1 MQTLGFLVKGSHAR
15 KRRAVLRALGAAA
28 LLNGAAAARAAT
40 APAPARVVVLSWE
53 LTEMLLSLGVAP
65 VGVPAPAWYTRGIVE
80 PPLPPGV
87 TDVGLLF
94 QPNYDLLYELRPD
107 LILVTPAHASVRASF
122 ERLAPTLTLGAYMSD
137 PQPYRAMRA
146 EALTLG
152 RRLGREAQAEALLAR
167 TGTVIAQSGAALA
180 GIHPPV
186 CVVQVVD
193 DRHVRVYGTGSLFDE
208 ILQLLGL
215 RNAATAM
222 PAGAPA
228 ALISSRTGRGVVELE
243 RLAQLQDANLLCVDG
258 GAPGG
263 LAALQGNPV
272 WRHLPFSEPG
282 RSAMLPVIVATGALV
297 SVQRFA
303 RAVARAVPSMR
314 TPHVI

>member
-1 MQTLGFLVKGSHAR
+1 MKGDDCLKAPR
-15 KRRAVLRALGAAA
+15 ETMRRAVLRALGAAV
-28 LLNGAAAARAAT
+28 LLNGTAAARAAM
-40 APAPARVVVLSWE
+40 APAPKRIVVLSWG

-65 VGVPAPAWYTRGIVE
+65 VGVPAPAWYTSGIVE

-107 LILVTPAHASVRASF
+107 LILVTPAHASVRASY
-122 ERLAPTLTLGAYMSD
+122 ERLAPTLTLGAYISD
-137 PQPYRAMRA
+137 REPYRAMRA

-152 RRLGREAQAEALLAR
+152 RRLGREAQAEALLAC
-167 TGTVIAQSGAALA
+167 TDTVIGQSAATLA
-180 GIHPPV
+180 GAHAPV
-186 CVVQVVD
+186 CVAQVVD
-193 DRHVRVYGTGSLFDE
+193 DRHVRVYGRDSLFDE
-208 ILQLLGL
+208 ILQSLGL
-215 RNAATAM
+215 RNAAAETS
-222 PAGAPA
+222 AGARV
-228 ALISSRTGRGVVELE
+228 IELE
-243 RLAQLQDANLLCVDG
+243 RLALLQNANLLCVDG

-272 WRHLPFSEPG
+272 WRQLPFSEPG
-282 RSAMLPVIVATGALV
+282 RSAMLPVIAATGALV

-303 RAVARAVPSMR
+303 RAVARAVPSMW

>member
-1 MQTLGFLVKGSHAR
+1 MKGGDRLKAPR
-15 KRRAVLRALGAAA
+15 ATMRRAVLRALGAAV
-28 LLNGAAAARAAT
+28 LLNGTAAARTAM
-40 APAPARVVVLSWE
+40 APAPKRIVVLSWG

-65 VGVPAPAWYTRGIVE
+65 VGVPAPAWYTSGIVE

-107 LILVTPAHASVRASF
+107 LILVTPAHASVRASY
-122 ERLAPTLTLGAYMSD
+122 ERLAPTLTLGAYISD
-137 PQPYRAMRA
+137 REPYRAMRA

-167 TGTVIAQSGAALA
+167 TDTVIGQSAATLA
-180 GIHPPV
+180 GAHAPV
-186 CVVQVVD
+186 CVAQVVD
-193 DRHVRVYGTGSLFDE
+193 DRHVRVYGRGSLFEE
-208 ILQLLGL
+208 ILQSLGL
-215 RNAATAM
+215 RNAAAETS
-222 PAGAPA
+222 AGARV
-228 ALISSRTGRGVVELE
+228 IELE
-243 RLAQLQDANLLCVDG
+243 RLALLQNANLLCVDG

-282 RSAMLPVIVATGALV
+282 RSAMLPVIASTGALV

-303 RAVARAVPSMR
+303 RAVARVVPSMW